1 VAADVAVSWFFLT
14 DIGLEYRT
22 QLTRKF
28 RSVVSEAAADLINKK
43 TIIPKAAA
51 KVATDAFIKKD

>member
-1 VAADVAVSWFFLT
+1 MVA
-14 DIGLEYRT
+14 EYRT

-51 KVATDAFIKKD
+51 KVAMDAFIKKD